1 MSYIAVRL
9 SKKWFQQ
16 TQYNATLLSCH
27 EYQGTHTYSYH
38 THTSMSATAF
48 VLFLSFACEKA
59 ALLAMALGIR
69 AKAKPKAKSH
79 ARLSPF
85 LRGVV
90 YGAFLFGALPGDIV
104 QTVTKPDGAAMS
116 EQAAR
121 DTIQLV
127 ESNGGLKWDGDAT
140 ALSEAG
146 RPRET
151 TPAFDRKVTKLVFKH
166 RGKMKV
172 TVQLIKK
179 KYPDARRYSD
189 ETIRRRLHEAGLK
202 WMRRR
207 RKTLVPA
214 KYKKPRV
221 DWARWVLRRTAS
233 TLSRWMYTD
242 GTVFYLAVTQSQQE
256 DKVRAALGGGV
267 WRMANG
273 HDALYE
279 DCVGPSSYAKAQGL
293 PVRVWGLLI
302 GGMLFIC
309 VLTEGDC
316 MNRWWYEWII
326 THHFP
331 RWMKKAWGANHSG
344 GYLVQDGEKAL
355 WTPEPRAA
363 MQEVR
368 WCQQP
373 RPRNS
378 CKNLGF

>member
-1 MSYIAVRL
+1 
-9 SKKWFQQ
+9 
-16 TQYNATLLSCH
+16 
-27 EYQGTHTYSYH
+27 
-38 THTSMSATAF
+38 
-48 VLFLSFACEKA
+48 
-59 ALLAMALGIR
+59 MALGMK

-90 YGAFLFGALPGDIV
+90 YGMFLAGTLPGDIIKS
-104 QTVTKPDGAAMS
+104 VTKSDGAAMS

-127 ESNGGLKWDGDAT
+127 EKNGGLKWDGDAA

-151 TPAFDRKVTKLVFKH
+151 TPAFDRKVAKLVFKH

-179 KYPDARRYSD
+179 KYPDARHYSD
-189 ETIRRRLHEAGLK
+189 QTIQRRLHEAGLK

-207 RKTLVPA
+207 RKTRVPE

-221 DWARWVLRRTAS
+221 EWARWVMRRTVS

-242 GTVFYLAVTQSQQE
+242 GAVFYLAVAQSQQE

-267 WRMANG
+267 WRQASG

-279 DCVGPSSYAKAQGL
+279 DCVGPSSHSKAQGL

-302 GGMLFIC
+302 GGMLFTC
-309 VLTEGDC
+309 
-316 MNRWWYEWII
+316 
-326 THHFP
+326 F
-331 RWMKKAWGANHSG
+331 
-344 GYLVQDGEKAL
+344 
-355 WTPEPRAA
+355 
-363 MQEVR
+363 
-368 WCQQP
+368 
-373 RPRNS
+373 
-378 CKNLGF
+378 